1 MKKIF
6 TVVCLLICVNMYA
19 QKCSDYLF
27 LQNNKTVEMTIYNKK
42 GEENG
47 KQIYTVSNVTNTGD
61 VTTATLKS
69 EMFDKK
75 GKSIVKASNHI
86 KCVSGVM
93 MMNMKMMLPQQ
104 QAEQFGKAE
113 ATAEDVYIDYP
124 STMNA
129 GDQLK
134 DGSFSMDIDNNGLK
148 QTINMSV
155 TNRKVEGKESVTTTA
170 GTWDCFKDI
179 ISGSCNTRYRYNI
192 NSRHIGSKKIYN
204 CFSIIIGDYI
214 SIPVNSCTLIRKLR
228 VLYFF
233 IVIIGHIKRLGYMEA
248 LRNYCFYS
256 IG

>member
-61 VTTATLKS
+61 VTTATLNS

-170 GTWDCFKDI
+170 GTWDCFK
-179 ISGSCNTRYRYNI
+179 ISYKSKMVIKTAGIGIPINI
-192 NSRHIGSKKIYN
+192 EGTEWYAPGVGVVKTQSKSGGTAI
-204 CFSIIIGDYI
+204 
-214 SIPVNSCTLIRKLR
+214 TA
-228 VLYFF
+228 
-233 IVIIGHIKRLGYMEA
+233 IK
-248 LRNYCFYS
+248 
-256 IG
+256 

>member
-27 LQNNKTVEMTIYNKK
+27 LQNNKYNKK

-61 VTTATLKS
+61 VTTATLNS

-170 GTWDCFKDI
+170 GTWDCFK
-179 ISGSCNTRYRYNI
+179 ISYKSKMVIKTAGIGIPINI
-192 NSRHIGSKKIYN
+192 DGTEWYAAGVGVVKTQSKSGGTAI
-204 CFSIIIGDYI
+204 
-214 SIPVNSCTLIRKLR
+214 TA
-228 VLYFF
+228 
-233 IVIIGHIKRLGYMEA
+233 IK
-248 LRNYCFYS
+248 
-256 IG
+256 

>member
-61 VTTATLKS
+61 VTTATLNS

-170 GTWDCFKDI
+170 GTWDCFKI
-179 ISGSCNTRYRYNI
+179 YYKSKMVIKTAGIGIPINIEGTEWYAPGVGVVKTQSKSGGTAI
-192 NSRHIGSKKIYN
+192 
-204 CFSIIIGDYI
+204 
-214 SIPVNSCTLIRKLR
+214 TA
-228 VLYFF
+228 
-233 IVIIGHIKRLGYMEA
+233 IK
-248 LRNYCFYS
+248 
-256 IG
+256 

>member
-61 VTTATLKS
+61 VTTATLNS

-170 GTWDCFKDI
+170 GTWDCFK
-179 ISGSCNTRYRYNI
+179 ISYKSKMVIKTAGIGIPINI
-192 NSRHIGSKKIYN
+192 DGTEWYAAGVGVVKTQSKSGGTAI
-204 CFSIIIGDYI
+204 
-214 SIPVNSCTLIRKLR
+214 TA
-228 VLYFF
+228 
-233 IVIIGHIKRLGYMEA
+233 IK
-248 LRNYCFYS
+248 
-256 IG
+256 

>member
-6 TVVCLLICVNMYA
+6 TIVCLLICVNMYA

-61 VTTATLKS
+61 VTTATLNS

-170 GTWDCFKDI
+170 GTWDCFK
-179 ISGSCNTRYRYNI
+179 ISYKSKMVIKTAGIGIPINI
-192 NSRHIGSKKIYN
+192 EGTEWYAPGVGVVKTQSKSGGTAI
-204 CFSIIIGDYI
+204 
-214 SIPVNSCTLIRKLR
+214 TA
-228 VLYFF
+228 
-233 IVIIGHIKRLGYMEA
+233 IK
-248 LRNYCFYS
+248 
-256 IG
+256 